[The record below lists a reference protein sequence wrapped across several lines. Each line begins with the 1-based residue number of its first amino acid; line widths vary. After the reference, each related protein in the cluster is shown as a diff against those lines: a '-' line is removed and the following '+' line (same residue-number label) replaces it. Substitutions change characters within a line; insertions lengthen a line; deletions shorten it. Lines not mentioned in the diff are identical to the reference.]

1 MLHNLW
7 KCLFCLNEFDNFVA
21 FPRRY
26 HRRHDVSCHSDVRQ
40 QRLMP
45 IGEGMGTRHI
55 EGVYLTLCSWLSET
69 SQTLDT
75 VNEPSNGRCLRVWLY
90 HGQWSIVPMCIFLH
104 IGFNYSM
111 WRHIYIISAWA
122 LALSVLQ
129 YRAMRRPQ
137 RVGQTTSGSHAFL
150 YVSHLTLFLWMSQVK
165 GNILA
170 KILSKKVNKYAMWLR
185 GGIWN
190 PLHNEVV
197 YQAMFKTIIRYV
209 PQLN

>member
-1 MLHNLW
+1 MVFTMQKMRKCLNYRYFRIGDQMVDGFFEKSGLIGYYDRLELNRSDYIPHSLMPISVSKQLFLHSRVNSIPQNKRFISFHYHYKSYSNTTILYLHSLFYKKMLHNLW
-7 KCLFCLNEFDNFVA
+7 KCLFCLDEFNNFVA

-90 HGQWSIVPMCIFLH
+90 HGQWSIVPMCIFC
-104 IGFNYSM
+104 I
-111 WRHIYIISAWA
+111 
-122 LALSVLQ
+122 
-129 YRAMRRPQ
+129 
-137 RVGQTTSGSHAFL
+137 
-150 YVSHLTLFLWMSQVK
+150 
-165 GNILA
+165 
-170 KILSKKVNKYAMWLR
+170 
-185 GGIWN
+185 
-190 PLHNEVV
+190 
-197 YQAMFKTIIRYV
+197 
-209 PQLN
+209 

>member
-7 KCLFCLNEFDNFVA
+7 KCLFCLDEFNNFVA

-90 HGQWSIVPMCIFLH
+90 HGQWGIVPMCILHSKPSCAYVWGLFFCFVSLRWALQNGSQCFLPVFFRDAQGIPAH
-104 IGFNYSM
+104 RCST
-111 WRHIYIISAWA
+111 SAWFWRWWQVQR
-122 LALSVLQ
+122 SS
-129 YRAMRRPQ
+129 MSGWRPF
-137 RVGQTTSGSHAFL
+137 A
-150 YVSHLTLFLWMSQVK
+150 
-165 GNILA
+165 A
-170 KILSKKVNKYAMWLR
+170 A
-185 GGIWN
+185 
-190 PLHNEVV
+190 
-197 YQAMFKTIIRYV
+197 
-209 PQLN
+209 

>member
-7 KCLFCLNEFDNFVA
+7 KCLFCLDEFNNFVA

-137 RVGQTTSGSHAFL
+137 RVGQTASGSHAFL
-150 YVSHLTLFLWMSQVK
+150 YVSYLTLFLWMSQVK

-197 YQAMFKTIIRYV
+197 YQRYV
-209 PQLN
+209 

>member
-7 KCLFCLNEFDNFVA
+7 KCLFCLNEFNNFVA

-90 HGQWSIVPMCIFLH
+90 HGQWSIVPMLLFSVA
-104 IGFNYSM
+104 IGIQYSM
-111 WRHIYIISAWA
+111 WRHIYHIGVGS
-122 LALSVLQ
+122 SVVCSTVSGNAKASEGGTDGERFPRLNQ
-129 YRAMRRPQ
+129 Y
-137 RVGQTTSGSHAFL
+137 VFCKCL
-150 YVSHLTLFLWMSQVK
+150 
-165 GNILA
+165 
-170 KILSKKVNKYAMWLR
+170 
-185 GGIWN
+185 
-190 PLHNEVV
+190 
-197 YQAMFKTIIRYV
+197 
-209 PQLN
+209 

>member
-7 KCLFCLNEFDNFVA
+7 KCLFCLNEFNNFVA

-137 RVGQTTSGSHAFL
+137 RVGQTTSGSHAFF
-150 YVSHLTLFLWMSQVK
+150 VSWCQSTNVSM
-165 GNILA
+165 
-170 KILSKKVNKYAMWLR
+170 
-185 GGIWN
+185 
-190 PLHNEVV
+190 
-197 YQAMFKTIIRYV
+197 
-209 PQLN
+209 

>member
-7 KCLFCLNEFDNFVA
+7 KCLFCLDEFNNFVA

-40 QRLMP
+40 LRLMP

-137 RVGQTTSGSHAFL
+137 RVGQAASGSHAWTSMYF
-150 YVSHLTLFLWMSQVK
+150 VSICKSKETL
-165 GNILA
+165 
-170 KILSKKVNKYAMWLR
+170 R
-185 GGIWN
+185 
-190 PLHNEVV
+190 H
-197 YQAMFKTIIRYV
+197 QA
-209 PQLN
+209 

>member
-7 KCLFCLNEFDNFVA
+7 KCLFCLDEFNNFVA

-197 YQAMFKTIIRYV
+197 YQRYV
-209 PQLN
+209 

>member
-7 KCLFCLNEFDNFVA
+7 KCLFCLDEFNNFVA

-69 SQTLDT
+69 SQTLILSTNRAT
-75 VNEPSNGRCLRVWLY
+75 VDVYGCDYITASGVLY
-90 HGQWSIVPMCIFLH
+90 LCVIFAYRFQLLH
-104 IGFNYSM
+104 VAA
-111 WRHIYIISAWA
+111 YIFISAWA

-137 RVGQTTSGSHAFL
+137 RVGQTMSGSHAWTSMCF
-150 YVSHLTLFLWMSQVK
+150 VSVCKSKETLR
-165 GNILA
+165 N
-170 KILSKKVNKYAMWLR
+170 
-185 GGIWN
+185 
-190 PLHNEVV
+190 
-197 YQAMFKTIIRYV
+197 QA
-209 PQLN
+209 

>member
-7 KCLFCLNEFDNFVA
+7 KCLFCLDEFNNFVA

-90 HGQWSIVPMCIFLH
+90 HNQWSIVPILIGDITPCGGVYH
-104 IGFNYSM
+104 IGVGSSVVCSTVSGNAKASESGTDDERFPRFFMLVLSLKYS
-111 WRHIYIISAWA
+111 
-122 LALSVLQ
+122 
-129 YRAMRRPQ
+129 
-137 RVGQTTSGSHAFL
+137 
-150 YVSHLTLFLWMSQVK
+150 
-165 GNILA
+165 
-170 KILSKKVNKYAMWLR
+170 
-185 GGIWN
+185 
-190 PLHNEVV
+190 
-197 YQAMFKTIIRYV
+197 
-209 PQLN
+209 

>member
-7 KCLFCLNEFDNFVA
+7 KCLFCLDEFNNFVA

-122 LALSVLQ
+122 LALSVQ
-129 YRAMRRPQ
+129 QDKAMRRPQ
-137 RVGQTTSGSHAFL
+137 RVGQTAGGSHAFF
-150 YVSHLTLFLWMSQVK
+150 VSWCQSTNVSM
-165 GNILA
+165 
-170 KILSKKVNKYAMWLR
+170 
-185 GGIWN
+185 
-190 PLHNEVV
+190 
-197 YQAMFKTIIRYV
+197 
-209 PQLN
+209 